1 MSKDGKL
8 VMETFK
14 ALTALILSDDKTCE
28 EAVEDLHQSIALEL
42 ATAYM
47 LEHGY
52 GIDINGNFIEKQETL
67 VD

>member
-1 MSKDGKL
+1 MSKDKKL
-8 VMETFK
+8 VLE
-14 ALTALILSDDKTCE
+14 AYRVLTALILSDDRTCE
-28 EAVEDLHQSIALEL
+28 EVVEELHQFIALEL
-42 ATAYM
+42 ANAYM